1 MSDYTANEG
10 SDNVISLAPLPPRQ
24 TKPPWCLASFFFF
37 FAVFPPVALPESSLG
52 LLGSGTG
59 LLDESSPSP
68 PPDIGFASRVF
79 ETSVRWSPEPFCA
92 ANQHMRSELGRAPRP
107 LPAVWP
113 VRHPKTVRSRPRFGR
128 RFFFL
133 CFYFVFRPSQAAR
146 RPGCERQRRRSST
159 LQCISSHTASWRPPN
174 MAIWRRPP
182 PPRPNFC
189 RSSSSRLSTRNPT
202 PSKPWDQAR
211 HGAGYRKY
219 DTTTR
224 PI

>member
-1 MSDYTANEG
+1 M
-10 SDNVISLAPLPPRQ
+10 
-24 TKPPWCLASFFFF
+24 
-37 FAVFPPVALPESSLG
+37 FPPVALPESSLG

-107 LPAVWP
+107 HPAVWP
-113 VRHPKTVRSRPRFGR
+113 VCHPKTVRSRPRFGR

-159 LQCISSHTASWRPPN
+159 LECISSHTASWRPPN
-174 MAIWRRPP
+174 MAIWRRPLLLVPTSAVPCRHACQPETQP
-182 PPRPNFC
+182 PPNPGTRQDMARETGNMTQPPAQYK
-189 RSSSSRLSTRNPT
+189 RTSSQSNQSSMFIQLVVLL
-202 PSKPWDQAR
+202 QML
-211 HGAGYRKY
+211 GYRA
-219 DTTTR
+219 
-224 PI
+224 